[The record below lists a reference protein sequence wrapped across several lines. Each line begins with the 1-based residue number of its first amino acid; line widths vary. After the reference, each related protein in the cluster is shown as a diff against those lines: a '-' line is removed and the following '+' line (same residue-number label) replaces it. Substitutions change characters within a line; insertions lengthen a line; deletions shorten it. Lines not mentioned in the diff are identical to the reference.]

1 MGVKVCT
8 AEKTDD
14 RSGMSAENAAV
25 HLLSEA
31 NKSWNSIW
39 RNNFGKLP
47 RFRFG
52 IQPRPEILNFEI
64 TKTLTPIN
72 PNLDPLTEIQNIQN

>member
-1 MGVKVCT
+1 MTKKGSLSINGIEVEECT
-8 AEKTDD
+8 TKKTDG

-31 NKSWNSIW
+31 NKSWNSFW

-52 IQPRPEILNFEI
+52 
-64 TKTLTPIN
+64 LT
-72 PNLDPLTEIQNIQN
+72 